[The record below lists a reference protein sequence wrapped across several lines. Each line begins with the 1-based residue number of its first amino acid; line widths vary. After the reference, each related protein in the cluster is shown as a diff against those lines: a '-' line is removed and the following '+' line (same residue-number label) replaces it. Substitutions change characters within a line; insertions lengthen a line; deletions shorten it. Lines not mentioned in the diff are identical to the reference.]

1 MLPIIEIQGTQEQ
14 EATGDRGVQT
24 TGETLNE
31 IKDIGKVSKEEEMR
45 PGEEKPRQ
53 GERWRPTISNVRV

>member
-14 EATGDRGVQT
+14 EATGDREVQT

-31 IKDIGKVSKEEEMR
+31 IKDKGKLNKEEEMR
-45 PGEEKPRQ
+45 LGEEKPRQ

>member
-14 EATGDRGVQT
+14 EATGDREVQT

-31 IKDIGKVSKEEEMR
+31 IKDIGKLSKEEEMR
-45 PGEEKPRQ
+45 LGEEKPRQ
-53 GERWRPTISNVRV
+53 GARSRPTISNLRV

>member
-14 EATGDRGVQT
+14 EATGDREVQT

-45 PGEEKPRQ
+45 LGEEKPRQ
-53 GERWRPTISNVRV
+53 GKRWRPTISNVKV